1 MQILSFHS
9 RVNVM
14 KVLLNVLWMALVLF
28 VGGCGGSG
36 SNVDVA
42 GDADAQAVADY
53 EAQIKAQEAAETE
66 AMKAVK

>member
-1 MQILSFHS
+1 
-9 RVNVM
+9 M
-14 KVLLNVLWMALVLF
+14 KVLFNILWMSLVMF
-28 VGGCGGSG
+28 VAGCGGSG

-53 EAQIKAQEAAETE
+53 EAQIKAQEEAETE